1 MRLFAYRWKTIMIKL
16 HGSILLLLLLFL
28 LLTAC
33 QPTPAATPD
42 MSAAL
47 TQAIETALAQLQ
59 PTATHPPSATPV
71 PPPTA
76 VRTPPAL
83 PATFVASQLNPLDTP
98 HTYIEDTCRYLYDKW
113 NPNNAEPGTVVMV
126 IMFHGITQERAERVH
141 DISKQDF
148 KQLMEDL
155 KEQGFEAINATQ
167 LADFLD
173 HNAKI
178 PSRSVVLI
186 QDDRHFAENFN
197 EHFRPY
203 WERWGWP
210 VVNAYITKDERPDLW
225 AENAALSAEGWVD
238 YQAHGY
244 IHNENMTDSSTDEFL
259 RQELEGSKE
268 MLQKYF
274 NKTPVAIIWPGGN
287 FGARPVQAARQY
299 GYRIGFTINPRG
311 PIMYNWVPLADQ
323 QDPARPVYLPEG
335 YVNDPRMV
343 LPRYWPNQVQANLDV
358 VRNIGKDAAAYA
370 EQNKAT
376 ELEYYD
382 IMCAPTMGAIP

>member
-1 MRLFAYRWKTIMIKL
+1 MIKF
-16 HGSILLLLLLFL
+16 HRCASLLLLAVL
-28 LLTAC
+28 LLNAC
-33 QPTPAATPD
+33 QPSPAATPD

-47 TQAIETALAQLQ
+47 TQAVGTALAQLQ
-59 PTATHPPSATPV
+59 PTATMPASETPV

-98 HTYIEDTCRYLYDKW
+98 HTYVEDTCQYLYDKW
-113 NPNNAEPGTVVMV
+113 NSNNAAPGTVVMV

-203 WERWGWP
+203 WEKWGWP

-259 RQELEGSKE
+259 KQELEGSKE

-287 FGARPVQAARQY
+287 FGLRPVQAARQY

-311 PIMYNWVPLADQ
+311 PIMYNWVPLANQ
-323 QDPARPVYLPEG
+323 QDPARPIYLPEG

-370 EQNKAT
+370 EQNRAT

>member
-1 MRLFAYRWKTIMIKL
+1 MP
-16 HGSILLLLLLFL
+16 SE
-28 LLTAC
+28 
-33 QPTPAATPD
+33 TPAP
-42 MSAAL
+42 AA
-47 TQAIETALAQLQ
+47 
-59 PTATHPPSATPV
+59 
-71 PPPTA
+71 TA

-83 PATFVASQLNPLDTP
+83 PGTFVAAQLNPLDTP
-98 HTYIEDTCRYLYDKW
+98 HTYVSDPCRYLHDKW
-113 NPNNAEPGTVVMV
+113 NSNNAAPGTVVMA
-126 IMFHGITQERAERVH
+126 IMFHGITQEQATRTH

-148 KQLMEDL
+148 RQLMDDL
-155 KEQGFEAINATQ
+155 KEQGFEAITATQ

-178 PSRSVVLI
+178 PPRSVVLI
-186 QDDRHFAENFN
+186 VDDRHRAESFN

-203 WERWGWP
+203 YESWGWP
-210 VVNAYITKDERPDLW
+210 VVNGWISAFGTEDAFL
-225 AENAALSAEGWVD
+225 AENQLLANEGWVD
-238 YQAHGY
+238 YQSHGF
-244 IHNENMTDSSTDEFL
+244 IHNENMTDASTDEFL

-268 MLQKYF
+268 NLQTHF

-287 FGARPVQAARQY
+287 FGIRPVQAARQY
-299 GYRIGFTINPRG
+299 GYRIGYTINPRG
-311 PIMYNWVPLADQ
+311 PVMYNWIPLADE
-323 QDPARPVYLPEG
+323 QDPARPIFLPEG

-343 LPRYWPNQVQANLDV
+343 LPRYWPYQVQASLDT